1 MIKMKP
7 KRQGVKL
14 GVERRSDKESKTV
27 LHWNDKESSSTKRKG
42 NKRPQT
48 LTWMVGQEVEPCV
61 VRIKFKIR

>member
-27 LHWNDKESSSTKRKG
+27 LHWNDKESSSMKGKG
-42 NKRPQT
+42 NKDGRNSPKDWR
-48 LTWMVGQEVEPCV
+48 LW
-61 VRIKFKIR
+61 